1 MSKVIR
7 NVGSPYGLAEK
18 LLSFFI
24 EKNIRDGFFIEAGAN
39 NGIWQSNTF
48 YLEEAL
54 GWHGLLVEPSPHSF
68 EQCQINRPSSKNI
81 VVHSALVD
89 FDHDGNHIEG
99 FFAENDYENALMA
112 QVQSAVFHDHQKKRW
127 NNKELVKV
135 PAKSL
140 SDILDE
146 HGVEKVDFLS
156 LDVEGYEISAL
167 KGVNFGKHRPSFICV
182 EVWENYPTSDEVL
195 AFLPENGYKLVEKL
209 SKQDYLFADDR
220 AKG

>member
-1 MSKVIR
+1 MTKITR
-7 NVGSPYGLAEK
+7 NVGSPHRLAEK
-18 LLSFFI
+18 LLKFFT
-24 EKNIRDGFFIEAGAN
+24 EKELREGFFIEAGAN

-54 GWHGLLVEPSPHSF
+54 GWNGLLVEPSPHSF

-89 FDHDGNHIEG
+89 FDHGSDHIEG
-99 FFAENDYENALMA
+99 FFAEKNYENALMA
-112 QVQSAVFHDHQKKRW
+112 QVQSAVLLDHQKKRW
-127 NNKELVKV
+127 SNKELVKV

-140 SDILDE
+140 SSILDE
-146 HGVEKVDFLS
+146 HEIEKVDFLS

-167 KGVNFGKHRPSFICV
+167 KGVDFEKHRPSFICV
-182 EVWENYPTSDEVL
+182 EVWENYPTSEEVL

-209 SKQDYLFADDR
+209 SKQDYLFVDD
-220 AKG
+220 K